1 MSGRDEK
8 RSMMALRLTVTSVAL
23 TLALGTAI
31 APAQDCL
38 QRVGRAPH
46 GVAQAVVADGGLAYL
61 GNGAELTI
69 LDLGDPS
76 NPMVLGTLDLPYP
89 IRALALDGDRLYAAT
104 LHHVHVIDVSVP
116 SSPSLL
122 GSLER
127 FEVKYRMSAS
137 GNLLCYTNSVG
148 VRVVNVSDPSN
159 PVVVG
164 TWSNAAHTDV
174 ELIGDHAFVTAGGSL
189 RTIDL
194 SDPSVP
200 TQIGSLDNITGELA
214 RKGNLLYSASN
225 TFAIV
230 DVTTPAAPVLVSS
243 SPTLGGSDVAVAGD
257 LVFLANGGLDV
268 VDVSNPASPSWTG
281 YWGWNQGAGQVASV
295 AAIEDNGLATTYSS
309 GLRVVDATT
318 PTAPDEIA
326 AVDSPGLSPAVAYAD
341 GVLAVTQAGRGLRTL
356 DVSDPTSPVELAI
369 LDLEWLEE
377 GIDVVGDRAY
387 VVGTYFWVVDI
398 SDPTTPVLL
407 GETHF
412 SGFDVE
418 VVGSVAYVAALSR
431 GLVTVDVTNPAIPF
445 EIGNLD
451 FGDDEFEHIDVLGD
465 IAVLRGP
472 TIEVVDITDPS
483 SPLSLSTIDDS
494 MGVSGGVAMMGRW
507 LFVPNGSLLHVFDLV
522 DPTQP
527 VEVVAHAQPRNILSI
542 GVAGTVV
549 YLGPYAVDISYEVE
563 SWDMVDPLNP
573 VLMGTHGE
581 AGDVMDFAFSDEHV
595 FTSRYASGVDV
606 FTLCQG
612 PIFADGF
619 ETSDT
624 AAWSVTVP

>member
-1 MSGRDEK
+1 MKSRF
-8 RSMMALRLTVTSVAL
+8 TVGVCIFLAVSVPSFA
-23 TLALGTAI
+23 TGE
-31 APAQDCL
+31 DCL
-38 QRVGRAPH
+38 ERVGRAPH
-46 GVAQAVVADGGLAYL
+46 GVAQAVVADGSLAYL

-76 NPMVLGTLDLPYP
+76 NPVALGTLDLPYP
-89 IRALALDGDRLYAAT
+89 VKALALDGDRLYAAT
-104 LHHVHVIDVSVP
+104 THHVHVIDVSVL
-116 SSPSLL
+116 SSPNLL
-122 GSLER
+122 GSMER
-127 FEVKYRMSAS
+127 FEVKYRLSAS
-137 GNLLCYTNSVG
+137 GNLVCLVESSEL
-148 VRVVNVSDPSN
+148 VVVDFSDPSN
-159 PVVVG
+159 PVVAG
-164 TWSNAAHTDV
+164 SWSEAVPTDV

-230 DVTTPAAPVLVSS
+230 DVTTPAAPALVSS

-268 VDVSNPASPSWTG
+268 VDVSNPVSPSWTG
-281 YWGWNQGAGQVASV
+281 FWDWNQGAGQVASV
-295 AAIEDNGLATTYSS
+295 AAIEDIGLATTYYS

-326 AVDSPGLSPAVAYAD
+326 SVDSPGLSPAAAYAD

-369 LDLEWLEE
+369 LDLEWHEE
-377 GIDVVGDRAY
+377 GVDVVGDRAY

-431 GLVTVDVTNPAIPF
+431 GLVTVDVTDPAMPS

-451 FGDDEFEHIDVLGD
+451 FGSSEYEHIDVLGD

-472 TIEVVDITDPS
+472 TIEVVDITDPTH
-483 SPLSLSTIDDS
+483 PVSLATIDLS
-494 MGVSGGVAMMGRW
+494 AGVTGGVALMGQW
-507 LFVPNGSLLHVFDLV
+507 LFIPRGGSLFVFDLV
-522 DPTQP
+522 DPANP
-527 VEVVAHAQPRNILSI
+527 VEVAEHTQPRSILSI
-542 GVAGTVV
+542 GVAGSVV
-549 YLGPYAVDISYEVE
+549 YLGPYAPFVESEVE
-563 SWDMVDPLNP
+563 SWNMGDPLSP

-619 ETSDT
+619 ETGDT
-624 AAWSVTVP
+624 TAWSSAAP